1 MGQIN
6 RQGGALA
13 GAVLLALALT
23 ACSGP
28 SNPAQ
33 SASAS
38 AGAASTSPDASP
50 DASSSP
56 ATDPPTPTGDGSVA
70 ASAPGSDGL
79 GGFGSV
85 AEACAAV
92 SATALSMLALP
103 MAAATGK
110 DTAEVEKART
120 ELEKI
125 KGQVPAELKEPFE
138 RLKSIADD
146 ADQDLSKFSRS
157 EFDKAIAP
165 IDGWL
170 QAHC

>member
-6 RQGGALA
+6 RQRGALA

-28 SNPAQ
+28 SNPAPTASQ

-38 AGAASTSPDASP
+38 AGAARTGPDP
-50 DASSSP
+50 SSS
-56 ATDPPTPTGDGSVA
+56 
-70 ASAPGSDGL
+70 
-79 GGFGSV
+79 
-85 AEACAAV
+85 
-92 SATALSMLALP
+92 LALP

-138 RLKSIADD
+138 KLKSIADD
-146 ADQDLSKFSRS
+146 AGQDLSKFSSS